1 MNIFGNIINFIVKL
15 LDNKLISF
23 TDFFSIFTVA
33 VAVVSFRICHKDV
46 RRNIESLKHF
56 IQNKDE
62 IIGRENSSLSQIKE
76 KKLFKDNNYVNNT
89 WDRYFHYARNNIVQ
103 GLIPEIS
110 TIFSK
115 YHLIDEPGRRQIAQI
130 IPGILTALGIL
141 GTFLGLQDGIS
152 KLVLDNPELIEESIK
167 QLTDGMS
174 LAFIS
179 SIVGIISSMIWSHLD
194 RRKYK
199 EYIQVLEEF
208 YTTFDEKFKIFTPE
222 YYLNE
227 VFEMQKESTE
237 AIKHIGTDISLQ
249 LLEIVDKNLIP
260 GIENSMSNVITESIV
275 PNINHINHT
284 FENFT
289 NSSTENQMSTLNT
302 MINSFNNQLNETVS
316 ISFTELENTIKE
328 FTKWHRET
336 KDSLDSLIDNIEE
349 SALNYQEISA
359 SSEAIILEFSQ
370 LFHQIS
376 EINGDL
382 GIKMDALSNATTALQ
397 EISTTNVETT
407 AEINEIQKRSMESYA
422 MVEGNLYLLKE
433 DIEGAKNNLEII
445 SAALDESISNFSNN
459 LGDGLETTFNIFDE
473 NLSEISKRLSG
484 TILEMQDTVEELPS
498 IMSTMYNELQ
508 SHTLQL
514 SEALEEANNLYL
526 ETQELIM
533 NERGEIIS

>member
-407 AEINEIQKRSMESYA
+407 AEINEIQKKSMESYA

>member
-1 MNIFGNIINFIVKL
+1 M
-15 LDNKLISF
+15 
-23 TDFFSIFTVA
+23 A

-179 SIVGIISSMIWSHLD
+179 SIVGGIISSMIWSHLD

-407 AEINEIQKRSMESYA
+407 AEINEIQK
-422 MVEGNLYLLKE
+422 NLWNPMPWWKE
-433 DIEGAKNNLEII
+433 IYIC
-445 SAALDESISNFSNN
+445 
-459 LGDGLETTFNIFDE
+459 
-473 NLSEISKRLSG
+473 
-484 TILEMQDTVEELPS
+484 
-498 IMSTMYNELQ
+498 
-508 SHTLQL
+508 
-514 SEALEEANNLYL
+514 
-526 ETQELIM
+526 
-533 NERGEIIS
+533 

>member
-328 FTKWHRET
+328 FAKWHRET

>member
-1 MNIFGNIINFIVKL
+1 M
-15 LDNKLISF
+15 
-23 TDFFSIFTVA
+23 
-33 VAVVSFRICHKDV
+33 
-46 RRNIESLKHF
+46 
-56 IQNKDE
+56 
-62 IIGRENSSLSQIKE
+62 
-76 KKLFKDNNYVNNT
+76 
-89 WDRYFHYARNNIVQ
+89 
-103 GLIPEIS
+103 
-110 TIFSK
+110 
-115 YHLIDEPGRRQIAQI
+115 
-130 IPGILTALGIL
+130 GIL

-179 SIVGIISSMIWSHLD
+179 SIVGGIISSMIWSHLD

-407 AEINEIQKRSMESYA
+407 AEINEIQKKSMESYA

-433 DIEGAKNNLEII
+433 DIEGAKII
-445 SAALDESISNFSNN
+445 
-459 LGDGLETTFNIFDE
+459 
-473 NLSEISKRLSG
+473 
-484 TILEMQDTVEELPS
+484 
-498 IMSTMYNELQ
+498 
-508 SHTLQL
+508 
-514 SEALEEANNLYL
+514 
-526 ETQELIM
+526 
-533 NERGEIIS
+533 